1 MGSDDADHKQ
11 RTHLFQPG
19 RSGNPAGRPKGAR
32 NRLSE
37 AFIQALFEDWQEH
50 GKEAIRQVRETRPQ
64 DYLKIIASLLPR
76 RFEIQDNPFGDIGD
90 GELAGLVAA
99 ARAALAATVDGESE
113 EAEVMIEG
121 QARPLN

>member
-1 MGSDDADHKQ
+1 MASDDADQKK
-11 RTHLFQPG
+11 RAHLFQPG
-19 RSGNPAGRPKGAR
+19 VSGNPAGRPRDAR

-37 AFIQALFEDWQEH
+37 AFIHALFEDWQEH
-50 GKEAIRQVRETRPQ
+50 GIEAITQVRETRPQ

-99 ARAALAATVDGESE
+99 ARAALAVAVDG
-113 EAEVMIEG
+113 
-121 QARPLN
+121 